1 MKAWL
6 KFSPRIVNKSIISEA
21 IKKYDIDFNILRA
34 NITPRGGK
42 MLVEISGPDEGKGIK
57 FIEEAGIEVQPAMR
71 VVKKDRDK
79 CVDCGA
85 CLSLCPVNA
94 ICMEDDWE
102 VKIDDQKCIGCSFC
116 VNSCPTKAIMLFE

>member
-34 NITPRGGK
+34 NITPREVRCWLRSAALMREEDQIYRGGWNRSTARH
-42 MLVEISGPDEGKGIK
+42 E
-57 FIEEAGIEVQPAMR
+57 

-79 CVDCGA
+79 CG
-85 CLSLCPVNA
+85 LR
-94 ICMEDDWE
+94 CMPLTVPCKRHMHGGRLGSE
-102 VKIDDQKCIGCSFC
+102 
-116 VNSCPTKAIMLFE
+116 NR